1 MTRRTLGELWSR
13 YFQVRN
19 RIAAGGMSCVQ
30 LRSAEREARG
40 LRDRLVVNYS
50 PLVRYV
56 AGRTAGRG
64 AGPLDQED
72 LISSGLVGLLGAV
85 ETYDPGRRTK
95 FESYAISKIR
105 WSILDELR
113 KVDPLSRRT
122 RLRAHQIDRARDELV
137 QKLGR
142 APTESELVGR
152 LGISVTEHRAFL
164 DQYARAHVRS
174 FESCGEIQ
182 GGPVGGLH
190 DLIEDHAATDPASAA
205 VVAEVRARLVRA
217 IECLGEKER
226 VVTTFYYFEG
236 LTLREIGRVL
246 DLTEGRISQI
256 LHAALARLR
265 HSLDEDGMVS
275 REQVSISAS
284 QHFSERKG

>member
-13 YFQVRN
+13 YFQVRG

-56 AGRTAGRG
+56 AGRTAGRV

-72 LISSGLVGLLGAV
+72 LVSSGLVGLLGAV
-85 ETYDPGRRTK
+85 ETFDPGRRTK

-113 KVDPLSRRT
+113 KADPLSRRT
-122 RLRAHQIDRARDELV
+122 RLRAHQIDRARNELF

-164 DQYARAHVRS
+164 DQYARAQVRS
-174 FESCGEIQ
+174 FEGCGDPQ

-190 DLIEDHAATDPASAA
+190 DLIGDQAATDPASA
-205 VVAEVRARLVRA
+205 VEVAEVRARLVRA
-217 IECLGEKER
+217 IGCLGEKER

-246 DLTEGRISQI
+246 GLTEGRISQI

-265 HSLDEDGMVS
+265 HSLDEEGMLP
-275 REQVSISAS
+275 RRAACD
-284 QHFSERKG
+284 R

>member
-13 YFQVRN
+13 YFRVRS

-56 AGRTAGRG
+56 AGRTAGRV

-72 LISSGLVGLLGAV
+72 LVASGLIGLLGAV
-85 ETYDPGRRTK
+85 ETFDPERKTK

-113 KVDPLSRRT
+113 KADPLSRRT

-152 LGISVTEHRAFL
+152 LGISVSEHREFV
-164 DQYARAHVRS
+164 DQYARAQVRS
-174 FESCGEIQ
+174 FEGCADSQ

-190 DLIEDHAATDPASAA
+190 DLIGDHAATDPASA
-205 VVAEVRARLVRA
+205 VEVAEVRARLVSA
-217 IECLGEKER
+217 IGCLGEKER

-246 DLTEGRISQI
+246 GLTEGRISQI

-265 HSLDEDGMVS
+265 HSLDEEGMLP
-275 REQVSISAS
+275 RRAACD
-284 QHFSERKG
+284 R